1 VPETVDVTPPVEHL
15 PDVQPVEHMPDAQT
29 VVAPGPVAPAPAPPP
44 GPDPVADVL
53 SPVFGSL
60 G

>member
-1 VPETVDVTPPVEHL
+1 VEHL
-15 PDVQPVEHMPDAQT
+15 PDVLPVEHMPDAQA
-29 VVAPGPVAPAPAPPP
+29 VVAPGPVAPAAAPPP
-44 GPDPVADVL
+44 PPDPATDVL